1 MGTARTVGITLDQ
14 TLPAEHGEAA
24 FVGELRAGSQDA
36 FAYLLTVY
44 QNPVFNLVWHIVENQ
59 ADASD
64 VLQDVFVKVFKGING
79 FKGDSSLRTWI
90 YRIAVHEASNHRR
103 GWIRRHWREPISVDD
118 TESPSAAAAAD
129 AASVERRP
137 DQVFEQAERE
147 VVVKQALAS
156 LAPPYRA
163 VVVLREIEGL
173 PYEEIAQV
181 LGLAEGTV
189 KSRLLRGRELLRRK
203 LASYVGKQH
212 V

>member
-1 MGTARTVGITLDQ
+1 MEIARSVSITLDQ
-14 TLPAEHGEAA
+14 TLPAANGDAA
-24 FVGELRAGSQDA
+24 FVAELCAGSEDA
-36 FAYLLTVY
+36 FTYLLTVY
-44 QNPVFNLVWHIVENQ
+44 QNPVFNLIWHIVENT

-64 VLQDVFVKVFKGING
+64 VLQDVFVKVFKGIKG
-79 FKGDSSLRTWI
+79 FNGDSSLKTWI
-90 YRIAVHEASNHRR
+90 YRIAVHEALNHRR
-103 GWIRRHWREPISVDD
+103 SWIRRRWREPISMDD
-118 TESPSAAAAAD
+118 TESSSAAAAAE
-129 AASVERRP
+129 SPSSERSP
-137 DQVFEQAERE
+137 YQIFEQAERE

-156 LAPPYRA
+156 LAPPYRS

-203 LASYVGKQH
+203 LASYVGREH